1 MKNKTKTETKKQLK
15 NIKISKVQEI
25 VNLAIRE
32 RDGDCVVRD
41 GKHQCKGVLTAS
53 HYFSVGGNSTWR
65 FYPPNIH
72 CQCFGHH
79 GVHER
84 RQEPF
89 FYTAWM
95 ERQQA
100 EALEYMT
107 KHWGVVIRYT
117 QPIRAEIKKLAQA
130 GELDKLQELI
140 EGLVE
145 GEKVHF
151 VTKSS

>member
-1 MKNKTKTETKKQLK
+1 MIKKQTKKLSKKQPQK
-15 NIKISKVQEI
+15 IKISALQKI
-25 VNLAIRE
+25 VNEAVRK
-32 RDGDCVVRD
+32 RDGDCKIRD
-41 GKHQCKGVLTAS
+41 GKRQCGGVLTAS

-72 CQCFGHH
+72 CQCLLHH

-95 ERQQA
+95 ERHQA

-130 GELDKLQELI
+130 GELDKLQALI

-145 GEKVHF
+145 GINLDK
-151 VTKSS
+151 